1 MIIITTMASTATRI
15 PTEAT
20 HLEDDPIAVSALDA
34 DDLAFVRL
42 LHLSDSAL
50 PIGGMAHSFGLETL
64 TERGLLTVDSLENFL
79 RGYLEE
85 AGVLEAVYCRAAH
98 RCVVSAPTVLH
109 VKRWLEINDRLT
121 ALKPAREARAASGAL
136 GHRLLLL
143 ALAVDDVAA
152 IEEAL
157 ESARRAATLVHHST
171 AFGLVAGAL
180 GLREDRAA
188 LGYLHQ
194 SVAGLVSACQRLL
207 PLGQSAAARTLWNV
221 KPLMSE
227 CARRSESITLEEAC
241 CFMPLLDWAGMT
253 HPALHTR
260 LFIS

>member
-1 MIIITTMASTATRI
+1 LKDDRRI
-15 PTEAT
+15 ANPAP
-20 HLEDDPIAVSALDA
+20 DV
-34 DDLAFVRL
+34 DDLAFIRL

-64 TERGLLTVDSLENFL
+64 TERDMLTVDSLENFL
-79 RGYLEE
+79 RGYIEE

-98 RCVVSAPTVLH
+98 RCMDAAPETLPLR
-109 VKRWLEINDRLT
+109 RWMEINDRLT

-136 GHRLLLL
+136 GQRLLLL
-143 ALAVDDVAA
+143 ALAMDDMPAL
-152 IEEAL
+152 EEAL
-157 ESARRAATLVHHST
+157 DAARRAGTLVHHST

-180 GLREDRAA
+180 GLHEDRAA

-194 SVAGLVSACQRLL
+194 SVAGLISACQRLL
-207 PLGQSAAARTLWNV
+207 PLGQSAAARMLWNV

-227 CARRSESITLEEAC
+227 CSRRSESIILEEVC
-241 CFMPLLDWAGMT
+241 CFLPLLDCAGME